1 MTRTKGRGLP
11 SLTARRSPAS
21 ISARVL
27 VGHAEP
33 AEQVGEDLLEQ
44 VAGPLPVLEL
54 DGAEAEHLVSGELE
68 VPGAAVAVGVPGRI
82 RRAG

>member
-1 MTRTKGRGLP
+1 
-11 SLTARRSPAS
+11 
-21 ISARVL
+21 L